1 MSSFKDTWYHDW
13 DSNPHSAEQKHRSLK
28 SLLLTAR
35 PQHLQSTQRLHFRY
49 TLNTSGSELDPDPG
63 QSLTRIRVMMG
74 PDWVSMI
81 WNLVT
86 CRPQTLSLQWGF
98 WDARWYQT
106 YHVITLFLV
115 RVLCNAVLSFDSI
128 EINVNLIE

>member
-63 QSLTRIRVMMG
+63 HDEVGLGQYDLESGHVSSANIIIAMG
-74 PDWVSMI
+74 I
-81 WNLVT
+81 LG
-86 CRPQTLSLQWGF
+86 L
-98 WDARWYQT
+98 
-106 YHVITLFLV
+106 
-115 RVLCNAVLSFDSI
+115 
-128 EINVNLIE
+128 